1 MQQVSVKL
9 KAYQPGPG
17 ELLEH
22 EQLKQ
27 FVIDKIEDLKAR
39 DIVDLDV
46 KGKSTMTDTMLVCSG
61 NSKRHVISIAENVIV
76 EAKKAGFTPLGMEGE
91 DTGEWVLVDMGDVV
105 LHVMQDQTRDFYQL
119 EKLWG

>member
-1 MQQVSVKL
+1 M
-9 KAYQPGPG
+9 
-17 ELLEH
+17 EH

-61 NSKRHVISIAENVIV
+61 NSKRHVISIAENVVV

-119 EKLWG
+119 EKLWS